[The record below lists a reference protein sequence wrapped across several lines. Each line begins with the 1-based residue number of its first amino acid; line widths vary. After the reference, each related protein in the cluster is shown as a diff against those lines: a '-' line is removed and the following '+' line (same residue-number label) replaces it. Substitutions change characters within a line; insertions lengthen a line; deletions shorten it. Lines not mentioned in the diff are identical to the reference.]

1 MPIQPNFSF
10 LNRSYIEGPQQCLG
24 YIPCWLLQEGKRI
37 SKPGKDGVFKSAN
50 FVGDSR
56 QNPINYQAMGASGVT
71 IATGCDLGQTNIAT
85 LQEYGLAPGIIQQL
99 SPYIGRKRD
108 DAIHALHI
116 APLAISQAD
125 AQAMDD
131 AIHYGYLGKYVI
143 PNFERK
149 SRLRFEDQAEP
160 VQTIYFSI
168 IFQRG
173 CTGADNAHP
182 DIMAAFHRAAFENAA
197 RMLMAWTGDYAPRRN
212 AEGKYLMQGLRG

>member
-24 YIPCWLLQEGKRI
+24 YIPCWLLQNGQRI
-37 SKPGKDGVFKSAN
+37 PKPSGGYRSAN
-50 FVGDSR
+50 FIGDSR
-56 QNPINYQAMGASGVT
+56 QPPANYQAMGASGVT

-85 LQEYGLAPGIIQQL
+85 LQEYAVAPHIIQQL

-108 DAIHALHI
+108 DAINALHI
-116 APLAISQAD
+116 TPLAISQSD
-125 AQAMDD
+125 AQALDD
-131 AIHYGYLGKYVI
+131 AIHNGYLNKYVI
-143 PNFERK
+143 PNFDRK
-149 SRLRFEDQAEP
+149 SRLRFADQAEA

-182 DIMAAFHRAAFENAA
+182 NIMAAFHRSAFENAA
-197 RMLMAWTGDYAPRRN
+197 RMLMAWTGDYAARRN
-212 AEGKYLMQGLRG
+212 AEGKYLMQGLR